1 MSVCKRG
8 KQAQRRNPTCPGSPC
23 QRGLRPGPRCPR
35 RCLAPL
41 PCQLSNP
48 RGPPAPQPPACS
60 SGLYGAGF
68 LGDSSVCCHGNG
80 LVISTLSPAGRPGQ
94 KDGGQS
100 KDEGLGEEVASG
112 RGDRLSVTRTAS
124 RGRRCRR
131 PSGARSLPPAR
142 QEWGARSGAS
152 ALTWGVAGVWD
163 SRVMMAL
170 SDFIEGP
177 GNAPNSPDDNSTH
190 LPPPPPPPRPG
201 ARAGWESRGRLPSAR
216 HFVTRAGL
224 CSRTSGDRRLGRE
237 PMW

>member
-8 KQAQRRNPTCPGSPC
+8 KQAQRRNLTCPGSPC

-163 SRVMMAL
+163 SRVMMVL

-177 GNAPNSPDDNSTH
+177 RNAPNSPDDDSAR
-190 LPPPPPPPRPG
+190 LPP
-201 ARAGWESRGRLPSAR
+201 ARQGVEQAGHWGEGRVGVEGPLAISSALR
-216 HFVTRAGL
+216 
-224 CSRTSGDRRLGRE
+224 DLGRALLKDE
-237 PMW
+237 WGQEAGT